1 MLKRGDITGRIYE
14 YLAQKA
20 AHHAVEDARIGLGYV
35 AIRLEGDRTGL
46 SAVMLRETPGCCEAF
61 PYPGRLK
68 GAAAADLLKL
78 LVDGKTA
85 LEKSVGLATANA
97 LIEVSPPYN
106 QEDSLEIMAPGA
118 EDRVA
123 MVGFFPPL
131 VKKIRDRGVPLAVI
145 ERNPLK
151 AVPPSDSERKRILRE
166 CSVAIVTATTILSDT
181 LEDILNEIGTPRH
194 VALLGPSTPMLR
206 SVFETTKINHLGGA
220 LVADTARVLQ
230 VISEGG
236 GTPAM
241 RPYLNF
247 VNILWNRK

>member
-1 MLKRGDITGRIYE
+1 MLKIGDITGRIYDS
-14 YLAQKA
+14 LVKQA
-20 AHHAVEDARIGLGYV
+20 AHSIIKDARIGLGYV
-35 AIRLEGDRTGL
+35 AIGLEDGRTGL
-46 SAVMLRETPGCCEAF
+46 SAVLLQETAECCETF

-68 GAAAADLLKL
+68 GAASSDLLKL

-97 LIEVSPPYN
+97 LIEVSPPFIH
-106 QEDSLEIMAPGA
+106 EDSLEIMALQA
-118 EDRVA
+118 QDRVA
-123 MVGFFPPL
+123 MVGFFPPV
-131 VKKIRDRGVPLAVI
+131 VKKIQDRGVPLAVI

-151 AVPPSDSERKRILRE
+151 AVPLGEAEKKRALQD
-166 CSVAIVTATTILSDT
+166 CSVAIITATSILNDT
-181 LEDILNEIGTPRH
+181 LEDILNDLGTPRH